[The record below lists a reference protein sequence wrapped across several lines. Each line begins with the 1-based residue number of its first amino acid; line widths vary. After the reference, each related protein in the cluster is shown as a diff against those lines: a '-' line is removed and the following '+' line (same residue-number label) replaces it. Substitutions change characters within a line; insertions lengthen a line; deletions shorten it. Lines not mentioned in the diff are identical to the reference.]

1 MVNKITKGSEG
12 TFQGILDWELAN
24 ILGQKLRADASSQQ
38 KRTTTTGVSSVSEK
52 GQKSIP
58 ALKF

>member
-12 TFQGILDWELAN
+12 TSQGILDWELAN
-24 ILGQKLRADASSQQ
+24 ILGQRLRADASFPT
-38 KRTTTTGVSSVSEK
+38 KKTTTTGVSSISEK